1 MTARALL
8 SYGGLVLAVTLL
20 AACACAR
27 EHSPSAKDPSA
38 KGSAEDPARELARRV
53 DRRYNQLRSLTAGFT
68 ESYEGLGIK
77 RAESGTLLLLKP
89 GRMKWEYSSPAGKL
103 FLLDGKYAWFYSSG
117 DSQVQRIPAREL
129 DDLRSPLR
137 FLLGRTELEKEL
149 DNLTLAAAPGGLF
162 TLTGQP
168 RGEEKRVAR
177 LGLTVTAEGAIT
189 GIEVE
194 ETDGALTRFT
204 FSGETDNAPVPPE
217 AFRFTPPAGIPVV
230 DALPPV

>member
-1 MTARALL
+1 M
-8 SYGGLVLAVTLL
+8 
-20 AACACAR
+20 
-27 EHSPSAKDPSA
+27 
-38 KGSAEDPARELARRV
+38 
-53 DRRYNQLRSLTAGFT
+53 
-68 ESYEGLGIK
+68 
-77 RAESGTLLLLKP
+77 LLLKP
-89 GRMKWEYSSPAGKL
+89 GRMKWDYSSPAGKL

-137 FLLGRTELEKEL
+137 FLLGRTELEKEM
-149 DNLTLAAAPGGLF
+149 DNLTLLPAGSSGLF
-162 TLTGQP
+162 TLSGQP

-177 LGLTVTAEGAIT
+177 LALTVTADGTIT

-204 FSGETDNAPVPPE
+204 FAGEADNAPVSPDT
-217 AFRFTPPAGIPVV
+217 FRFKPPAGIPVV